1 MGDSARGVVFSSR
14 MKSKTS
20 ITLSEDLLVS
30 VKRAARKGES
40 RSETIERLLRE
51 RLNDE
56 AARRARDREVAQINR
71 HADALNAEAA
81 DVLHYQG
88 EP

>member
-1 MGDSARGVVFSSR
+1 

-20 ITLSEDLLVS
+20 ITLSADILTGVR
-30 VKRAARKGES
+30 RAGRRGES
-40 RSETIERLLRE
+40 RSQTIERLLRE

-56 AARRARDREVAQINR
+56 SARLAHEREVAQINR

-81 DVLHYQG
+81 DVLDYQG
-88 EP
+88 DV

>member
-1 MGDSARGVVFSSR
+1 

-20 ITLSEDLLVS
+20 ITLSEDLLAS
-30 VKRAARKGES
+30 VKRVARKGES

-56 AARRARDREVAQINR
+56 AARRAREREVAQINR
-71 HADALNAEAA
+71 HADALNAEGA
-81 DVLHYQG
+81 DVLTYQG

>member
-1 MGDSARGVVFSSR
+1 

-20 ITLSEDLLVS
+20 ITLSEDILVS
-30 VKRAARKGES
+30 VKRVARKGES

-51 RLNDE
+51 RLSDE
-56 AARRARDREVAQINR
+56 AARRAREREVAQINR

-81 DVLHYQG
+81 DVLTYQG

>member
-1 MGDSARGVVFSSR
+1 

-20 ITLSEDLLVS
+20 ITLSEDVLRD

-51 RLNDE
+51 RLNE
-56 AARRARDREVAQINR
+56 EARRRAHAREVALINR
-71 HADALNAEAA
+71 HAEELNAEAM
-81 DVLHYQG
+81 DVLEYQ
-88 EP
+88 EEL

>member
-1 MGDSARGVVFSSR
+1 

-20 ITLSEDLLVS
+20 ITLSEDLLMS
-30 VKRAARKGES
+30 VKRVARKGES

-56 AARRARDREVAQINR
+56 AARRAREREVAQINR

-81 DVLHYQG
+81 DVLTYQG

>member
-1 MGDSARGVVFSSR
+1 

-56 AARRARDREVAQINR
+56 AARRAREREVAQINR
-71 HADALNAEAA
+71 HADALNAEAT
-81 DVLHYQG
+81 DVLTYQG

>member
-1 MGDSARGVVFSSR
+1 

-20 ITLSEDLLVS
+20 ITLSEDVLVS
-30 VKRAARKGES
+30 VKRVARKGES

-51 RLNDE
+51 RLSDD
-56 AARRARDREVAQINR
+56 AARRAREREVAQINR

-81 DVLHYQG
+81 DVLTYQG